1 MAPPS
6 PNTARGHLWEI
17 APVPILQLLV
27 NLADK
32 EFCGDKG
39 RNMEIL
45 ATNTNIDKM
54 AIWQDKAKMARLY
67 KYTHTH
73 THTHTQCVRLGSAKG

>member
-54 AIWQDKAKMARLY
+54 AIRQGMANMAMLY
-67 KYTHTH
+67 QYKHTN
-73 THTHTQCVRLGSAKG
+73 VWDYD